1 MAKPDSNTWIL
12 CFFFSN
18 NPWWV
23 LKNCLHG
30 DLPSINRF
38 FFVNIYHAVS
48 PKLNTLVVI
57 NTRIL
62 IGSNLDINFSPAAE
76 VLYTDFLILLR
87 LKGRWQIISILAAWK
102 GQSATGKGARK
113 PSEFQNDESFGS
125 VSSHRDSSAN
135 HPTTHLKSCYFHGSL
150 DWLQGS
156 WEKKQKIPYFEW
168 SPPWHTILTWF
179 LTYHISCGHIYIY
192 MAYIFWHS
200 IWHVL
205 WNSSWHSSGILFGTY
220 SDILSGIIWH
230 LFWYSLWHLFWHS
243 AFYLAVFLAF
253 YLTYLLTF
261 CLEFYL
267 AFSLAWV
274 RVQAQSWAGDLEFGS
289 RHAPQHPGLAIWC
302 SGGGDGGGR
311 REGEGVAPFLKSRDP
326 HLAGGE

>member
-1 MAKPDSNTWIL
+1 MF
-12 CFFFSN
+12 FFFSN

-192 MAYIFWHS
+192 GIYILTFYLACTLKFFLAFFWHS
-200 IWHVL
+200 IWHL
-205 WNSSWHSSGILFGTY
+205 FWHSFWHHLASILVLSLASILTFCILSGSLSGILSDIS
-220 SDILSGIIWH
+220 SDILSGVLSGILSGMSSGPGAILGWR
-230 LFWYSLWHLFWHS
+230 FGVW
-243 AFYLAVFLAF
+243 
-253 YLTYLLTF
+253 
-261 CLEFYL
+261 
-267 AFSLAWV
+267 
-274 RVQAQSWAGDLEFGS
+274 VQARSTASWAGDLVF
-289 RHAPQHPGLAIWC
+289 
-302 SGGGDGGGR
+302 R
-311 REGEGVAPFLKSRDP
+311 RRRWRRKKRRRRSCTFLKI
-326 HLAGGE
+326 